1 MAAIPQL
8 LVMGTNQKRLRLLL
22 AGHHELGSNALAA
35 ILASGFEATYVSE
48 QNPTAG
54 RGETLQSV
62 GDKFGIAPV
71 DDFGEKPLE
80 VAVRTYRP
88 DILLSCGYRRII
100 TERVL
105 GSVNYPI
112 NVHFG
117 ALPCYRGC
125 WSIPQAILNGD
136 PQIGVTLHRM
146 TPGID
151 DGPIY
156 GYTMIEDDGTLS
168 CKDLY
173 LQAVQ
178 AGVEL
183 ILKFLDQV
191 SIGSIPAPIPQN
203 EANAT
208 YFGLR
213 YPNDFRIDWRGTAL
227 QVARYIRAS
236 YFPPYLPANSELDS
250 VQKIFVHWPVRTI
263 LSQHNIATGTIVQLP
278 GDGCG
283 VAVLNGYIL
292 PGLINLDGH
301 KVMPFSELAIDR
313 NWIGC
318 RLEFGK

>member
-1 MAAIPQL
+1 
-8 LVMGTNQKRLRLLL
+8 
-22 AGHHELGSNALAA
+22 
-35 ILASGFEATYVSE
+35 
-48 QNPTAG
+48 
-54 RGETLQSV
+54 
-62 GDKFGIAPV
+62 
-71 DDFGEKPLE
+71 
-80 VAVRTYRP
+80 
-88 DILLSCGYRRII
+88 
-100 TERVL
+100 
-105 GSVNYPI
+105 
-112 NVHFG
+112 
-117 ALPCYRGC
+117 
-125 WSIPQAILNGD
+125 
-136 PQIGVTLHRM
+136 
-146 TPGID
+146 
-151 DGPIY
+151 
-156 GYTMIEDDGTLS
+156 MIEDDGTLS

-178 AGVEL
+178 AGVDL

-263 LSQHNIATGTIVQLP
+263 LSQHDIATGTIVQLP

-318 RLEFGK
+318 RLGFGK